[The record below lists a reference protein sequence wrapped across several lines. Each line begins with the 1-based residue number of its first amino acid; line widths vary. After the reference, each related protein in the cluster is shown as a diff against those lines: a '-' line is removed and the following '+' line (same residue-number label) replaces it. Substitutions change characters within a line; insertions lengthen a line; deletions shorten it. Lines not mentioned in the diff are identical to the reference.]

1 MRPLPEGSSFDLGGG
16 FVWMVLLRSEVP
28 EDAFTA
34 GILGTE
40 RIGNGVVIRD
50 DGLVLTIGYLITEA
64 TTLWLN
70 TNKGTAVAGHPLAY
84 DQASGFGLVQPLG
97 RLWAPALLRGK
108 TPSCPLGDGVVL
120 AGHGGRK
127 HALKAKVITR
137 PEVSGYLE

>member
-1 MRPLPEGSSFDLGGG
+1 MAGLSNWAFPPEMQPKTEESRFDLEAALDS
-16 FVWMVLLRSEVP
+16 MVLLRAEVP

-40 RIGNGVVIRD
+40 RIGNVVIRA

-84 DQASGFGLVQPLG
+84 DQPTGFGLVQPLG
-97 RLWAPALLRGK
+97 RLGVPALLRG
-108 TPSCPLGDGVVL
+108 T
-120 AGHGGRK
+120 A
-127 HALKAKVITR
+127 
-137 PEVSGYLE
+137 